1 MPLQLCFYA
10 TGQDATTLCNE
21 VLSWRSVALRTLLHD
36 LANAYNPYMLRCKM
50 YLDQEARP
58 DYREA
63 RYCMSAMQWWRQEGV
78 RAGIGGAGTVLVPP
92 QREPV
97 PLLLLF
103 PSPYSHPPPPPRPPS
118 STSTPH
124 APSAPHCT
132 CLRCWC
138 SERHRRVRGR
148 AAAAE

>member
-1 MPLQLCFYA
+1 MILPICK
-10 TGQDATTLCNE
+10 
-21 VLSWRSVALRTLLHD
+21 
-36 LANAYNPYMLRCKM
+36 NPYMLRCKM
-50 YLDQEARP
+50 YLDQEVRP

-103 PSPYSHPPPPPRPPS
+103 PSPYSHPPPPPALPALPPLP
-118 STSTPH
+118 THRLHRT
-124 APSAPHCT
+124 APACAAGAA
-132 CLRCWC
+132 
-138 SERHRRVRGR
+138 RGTGG
-148 AAAAE
+148 